1 MVVVVV
7 VVLNAM
13 LQCCQTMV
21 TMVTMVLPND
31 GDDGD
36 DGKHHRLATMLSFY
50 TGPYVGVIFNFDIG
64 VKSLKIMSANLRS
77 TLSGWEILKW
87 FALLF
92 YFSRIVNERQ
102 IFGFIV
108 QL

>member
-1 MVVVVV
+1 MVVVVVVVVV

-50 TGPYVGVIFNFDIG
+50 PGPDVLALFTTELQLFQCLDG
-64 VKSLKIMSANLRS
+64 
-77 TLSGWEILKW
+77 TPLSCVMNQPP
-87 FALLF
+87 
-92 YFSRIVNERQ
+92 SPSS
-102 IFGFIV
+102 
-108 QL
+108 